1 MLTIFNLFLEV
12 IVYKYKLYFM
22 EVDPMERIKIP
33 QDTETIIS
41 TSSKG
46 NQSKWLIENRWIKE
60 NTRGYENIAEYVA
73 YLILDCSTLPKD
85 TFATYTPCLIEK
97 HDGTI
102 KEGCYSQDFRGYLQE
117 VTLERLFE
125 SNFESTDDVLNNA
138 RYSTEDKFNS
148 IIHKVFDFTGLD
160 VSKEVSQMLAF
171 DAFILN
177 EDRHTNNILFLFD
190 PRKETWKL
198 SPIFDH
204 GLSLLSDI
212 KDYPLEKPLSILKR
226 KVKAMPFN
234 SSFSKQL
241 ALYRGE
247 PFIRQSLLLEKLN
260 ETPYELGRAKEVVLS
275 QLRDMQLQRLII
287 D

>member
-1 MLTIFNLFLEV
+1 
-12 IVYKYKLYFM
+12 
-22 EVDPMERIKIP
+22 MERIKIP
-33 QDTETIIS
+33 QNAETIMS

-46 NQSKWLIENRWIKE
+46 DQSKWLIENRWIKE
-60 NTRGYENIAEYVA
+60 TTLGYENIAEYVA

-85 TFATYTPCLIEK
+85 NFTKYTPCLIEK
-97 HDGTI
+97 SDGTI
-102 KEGCYSQDFRGYLQE
+102 KEGCYSEDFRGYLQE

-125 SNFESTDDVLNNA
+125 ANFESSDDILNNS
-138 RYSTEDKFNS
+138 RYSTADKFNA
-148 IIHKVFDFTGLD
+148 ILEKVFDFTGLE

-190 PRKETWKL
+190 TEKEIWKL
-198 SPIFDH
+198 APIFDN

-226 KVKAMPFN
+226 KVKAKPFN

-241 ALYRGE
+241 ALYQGD
-247 PFIRQSLLLEKLN
+247 PFINRSLLLEKLN
-260 ETPYELGRAKEVVLS
+260 DAPYELGRAKEVVLS
-275 QLRDMQLQRLII
+275 QLQNIQLQRLII